1 MQKPKKC
8 VKVGIT
14 LSAPY
19 GEGQAEGILSPERS
33 AGSDNAECVQ
43 SE

>member
-14 LSAPY
+14 LSSPY
-19 GEGQAEGILSPERS
+19 GEGRAEGSLSPEQS
-33 AGSDNAECVQ
+33 AGSDNTECVQ